1 MISMPAGS
9 SNRHIPCVALV
20 CSLLLLLSRCSGGHP
35 EVGAMDAAATDA
47 AARAS
52 LDSAH
57 MLLRQGQLDGSERIA
72 RRVLDEL
79 GTGPRWSSLRQKA
92 LSALGQVQQERAA
105 PDSAAKL
112 YAEGLRIATAAG
124 DTSGVGGM
132 WLNIGT
138 ARQLQGDYQGA
149 LEAGLE
155 ALRYKE
161 MAGDQRGQ
169 ARALHN
175 LSLLYWRQNDL
186 PAAMSMLQRSIA
198 IKREHDS
205 LGVANSLNGLAV
217 LLMEA
222 DRPDTALQVLR
233 ESIRLARV
241 HGPGQLVDAQY
252 SNMGLAYEALHKPDS
267 AMLMY
272 RQSMAGGDGISVI
285 RGLYGIGELLMA
297 EGKNAEARAPLDSS
311 LALALERGWPED
323 IKEAHLSV
331 ARQREAVGDAASA
344 LFHYKAHHALG
355 DSLMNAAK
363 DAAMN
368 DLRMRYDTE
377 RKEREN
383 QQLRTAK
390 LFSEMRAER
399 NRWAAIGI
407 GILALVVA
415 LLAWALVM
423 RNRHKAA
430 LREADLEQQA
440 LRLQMDPH
448 FLFNALNTVPGLY
461 AAGDAAAADDHVGHL
476 SRFLRMVLETSR
488 RRAVP
493 VAQELQLVE
502 HYLRISA
509 SRWPGTLT
517 WDVHVM
523 PGLQVERAGMPP
535 MLLQPLVENA
545 VEHGLGG
552 TNGGHVEIKVG
563 QQGELLMIDVKD
575 NGQGRQAAGMRPSR
589 HQGRSLGLGLVRQR
603 IALFDRRAPRNAVQV
618 LDDTDEQGRP
628 AGTTV
633 RLQFHSKPLA
643 EHAAHSDRG

>member
-1 MISMPAGS
+1 MKKVAGVLLVLTAIRCGHRS
-9 SNRHIPCVALV
+9 PPPPGPSADSTGATLHVA
-20 CSLLLLLSRCSGGHP
+20 
-35 EVGAMDAAATDA
+35 A
-47 AARAS
+47 

-57 MLLRQGQLDGSERIA
+57 LLLRQGKLDAAEQLA
-72 RRVLDEL
+72 RGVLDRL
-79 GTGPRWSSLRQKA
+79 GPDLRWSTQQQKA

-124 DTSGVGGM
+124 DSSGMGGM

-138 ARQLQGDYQGA
+138 ARQMQGDYQGA
-149 LEAGLE
+149 LQAGLE
-155 ALRYKE
+155 ALRLKE
-161 MAGDQRGQ
+161 SVCDHRGR

-186 PAAMSMLQRSIA
+186 PSAMAMLQRSIA
-198 IKREHDS
+198 IKRQYDS
-205 LGVANSLNGLAV
+205 TGVASSLNGLAV
-217 LLMEA
+217 LLLEA
-222 DRPDTALQVLR
+222 KRPDTALLVLR
-233 ESIRLARV
+233 ESIGMDQLHR
-241 HGPGQLVDAQY
+241 PGLPADAQY

-267 AMLMY
+267 ALLMY
-272 RQSMAGGDGISVI
+272 RKSMEGGDGLAIV

-297 EGKNAEARAPLDSS
+297 QGRNAQARAPLDSA
-311 LALALERGWPED
+311 LALAELRGWPED

-331 ARQREAVGDAASA
+331 ARQREAVGDAVAA
-344 LFHYKAHHALG
+344 LGHYKAFQALS

-368 DLRMRYDTE
+368 ELRVRYDTE
-377 RKEREN
+377 HKEREN
-383 QQLRTAK
+383 QQLRSAR
-390 LFSEMRAER
+390 LLSEVRAER
-399 NRWAAIGI
+399 NRWSAIGI
-407 GILALVVA
+407 GILAAVVA

-423 RNRHKAA
+423 RNRHLAA
-430 LREADLEQQA
+430 LREAELEQQA

-476 SRFLRMVLETSR
+476 SRFLRKVLETSR

-502 HYLRISA
+502 HYLHISA

-517 WDVHVM
+517 WDLRVM
-523 PGLQVERAGMPP
+523 PGVQAERETMPP

-545 VEHGLGG
+545 VEHGLSGAI
-552 TNGGHVEIKVG
+552 GGHIEVTVRTRD
-563 QQGELLMIDVKD
+563 ELLRIEVKD
-575 NGQGRQAAGMRPSR
+575 NGQGRQASARRPAR
-589 HQGRSLGLGLVRQR
+589 HQGRSLGLRVVRQR
-603 IALFDRRAPRNAVQV
+603 IALFDRRAPRDAVQV
-618 LDDTDEQGRP
+618 LDGTDDQGRP
-628 AGTTV
+628 TGTTV
-633 RLQFHSKPLA
+633 LLQFHSKPID